1 LQKINWFFPST
12 WIFFFVFGM
21 DFVVNKDK
29 WIEKL
34 LRHKVNVLMAWI
46 FSFAILLVESKYTK
60 VYTSSAKPTIM
71 VKT

>member
-1 LQKINWFFPST
+1 
-12 WIFFFVFGM
+12 M